1 MMKKIIL
8 MALIIF
14 GFYIQTNEGNES
26 RFSVSKTLN
35 RFENLTMLQAD
46 FLWSDLSL
54 EQQVMIKYALINRY
68 KPLIV
73 SCILDNYLIVRSLNS
88 FILKDCLKSK
98 DIPSVF
104 VELMFAG
111 SYALD
116 NDVRLRTQLQE
127 IDKLVGDSLNVDQ
140 FLALNTM
147 IEKLNRYYELLKKY
161 AYDSKIDSIEKLN
174 NQDILL
180 PKLNDLLNKFDNDS
194 LPAACF
200 KDSFSA
206 KSLIDYLILRE
217 QQESQQSIMNDY
229 IE

>member
-8 MALIIF
+8 MALITF

-127 IDKLVGDSLNVDQ
+127 IDKLAGDSLNVDQ

-194 LPAACF
+194 LPAA
-200 KDSFSA
+200 
-206 KSLIDYLILRE
+206 
-217 QQESQQSIMNDY
+217 
-229 IE
+229 